1 MAFNARQMSCQ
12 NRLNDISSTDNKDM
26 KKTND
31 ATQKPTDKALPPD
44 HKGVPAFPEEI
55 WKKALEKTRK
65 KEKKDAGSPILWPM
79 ND

>member
-31 ATQKPTDKALPPD
+31 ATQKPSANLEKAK

-55 WKKALEKTRK
+55 WKRALEETRK
-65 KEKKDAGSPILWPM
+65 KEKKDAGPPVLWPM